1 MDELDS
7 GRYPF
12 GPASPSLIHMRPQR
26 LFTLLTGL
34 ALVLAAC
41 GGGAADTAT
50 PAESSSTGPSS
61 DASPAT
67 TVTSTEPG
75 TSPATEPTEG
85 TTEPATERP
94 APDPNREIAPDFSLL
109 LGDGSTFVL
118 SEETRPVFM
127 VFWAEW

>member
-12 GPASPSLIHMRPQR
+12 GPASPNLTYMRQQR

-50 PAESSSTGPSS
+50 PVDSASTVPNS
-61 DASPAT
+61 DASAAT
-67 TVTSTEPG
+67 TVPSTEPG
-75 TSPATEPTEG
+75 TPPATEPTEE
-85 TTEPATERP
+85 TPATERP
-94 APDPNREIAPDFSLL
+94 APDPSREIAPDFSLP

-118 SEETRPVFM
+118 SEEARPVFM